1 MWNWKLS
8 SNLNLG
14 KYWLFLVKKIVL
26 IKVIILDLF
35 WQSPKYD
42 MLYRRGNFTP
52 TIHGSFPVPSIC
64 KMGIILSSSVP
75 KWPILRLPNLVFQRY
90 WYACRIL
97 SFLFPYIKGHV
108 FIRYPPYS
116 MTVENRLHL
125 PESKHCFFSPDVCF
139 FSQKLESIGQA
150 ITDDEHMHNYKWA
163 SWLFSKLV

>member
-1 MWNWKLS
+1 MIYNFGIHL
-8 SNLNLG
+8 
-14 KYWLFLVKKIVL
+14 LFLVKKKKVVL
-26 IKVIILDLF
+26 TDVIILDLL
-35 WQSPKYD
+35 WLSLKYD
-42 MLYRRGNFTP
+42 ALYRSGHFTAM
-52 TIHGSFPVPSIC
+52 IHGDFLAPSIC
-64 KMGIILSSSVP
+64 KMGTSLSSSVP
-75 KWPILRLPNLVFQRY
+75 KWPILRLPNFVFQQY

-97 SFLFPYIKGHV
+97 SFSFPCIKGHM
-108 FIRYPPYS
+108 FIRYLPYS

>member
-1 MWNWKLS
+1 MLWPKC
-8 SNLNLG
+8 
-14 KYWLFLVKKIVL
+14 LFLIYSGSAWSMTYFIGVGI
-26 IKVIILDLF
+26 
-35 WQSPKYD
+35 SPLQF
-42 MLYRRGNFTP
+42 MVVFQFLP
-52 TIHGSFPVPSIC
+52 IC
-64 KMGIILSSSVP
+64 KMGITLSSSVP
-75 KWPILRLPNLVFQRY
+75 KWPILRLPNLVFQQY

-97 SFLFPYIKGHV
+97 SFSFPCIKGHM
-108 FIRYPPYS
+108 FIRYLPYS